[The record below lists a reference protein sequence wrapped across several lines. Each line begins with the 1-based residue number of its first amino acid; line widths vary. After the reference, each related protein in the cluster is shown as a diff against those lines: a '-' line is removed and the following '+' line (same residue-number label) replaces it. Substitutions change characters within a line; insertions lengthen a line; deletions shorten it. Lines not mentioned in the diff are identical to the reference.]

1 METRVDGPQLS
12 RPNRCMKSTVG
23 LTTLVLALT
32 TTACGRTEETT
43 ATGGATESSTD
54 ATGTSNGS
62 FPTTGTSNGSVSDS
76 GSSTDAP
83 TSGNSDSVSGSTTEV
98 TATTGSPTSNPTSDS
113 DSATTTSASD
123 TTTSDDTTG
132 TTSDGTTSDGTTLG
146 VSDSDSSTGTGT
158 TLGDESGSSSEST
171 GAPAECDNVL
181 DVIVRDFKLEHP
193 DFEDYA
199 GNAAYKGIVEQNLGA
214 DMKPVY
220 AHPGPTPQT
229 SGPDAFKQWYNDTP
243 NVNQTIPI
251 QLTLTEIMPGIFQ
264 YSNQAFFPL
273 DNLGF
278 GNQGQNHNFAFTT
291 EIHTLFVYNGGE
303 VFTFTGDDDLWMFIN
318 GKLALDIGGLH
329 PPVTD
334 SIMLDAQ
341 AAALGIAPGN
351 VYTMDIFHAER
362 HSDGSNFRIDT
373 TIGCF
378 LPQ

>member
-1 METRVDGPQLS
+1 
-12 RPNRCMKSTVG
+12 MKTSIG
-23 LTTLVLALT
+23 LTTLVLALAA
-32 TTACGRTEETT
+32 ACGRTEETT
-43 ATGGATESSTD
+43 VTGGATDSSTD
-54 ATGTSNGS
+54 PTGTSNGS
-62 FPTTGTSNGSVSDS
+62 FPTTGTGGSVSLSDS
-76 GSSTDAP
+76 GSTDAP
-83 TSGNSDSVSGSTTEV
+83 TSGNSDSISGSTTEI
-98 TATTGSPTSNPTSDS
+98 TATTTGSPTSNPTSES
-113 DSATTTSASD
+113 DSTTTSASATD
-123 TTTSDDTTG
+123 TTGDDTTG
-132 TTSDGTTSDGTTLG
+132 GTSDTTSDGTTLG
-146 VSDSDSSTGTGT
+146 VSDSDSSTGTSTGI
-158 TLGDESGSSSEST
+158 GDESSSGSEST
-171 GAPAECDNVL
+171 GVPAECDNVL
-181 DVIVRDFKLEHP
+181 DVMVRDFKLEHP
-193 DFEDYA
+193 DFEDYG
-199 GNAAYKGIVEQNLGA
+199 GNAAFKGIVEQNLGA

-220 AHPGPTPQT
+220 AHPGPTQQT

-243 NVNQTIPI
+243 NVNQAIPI
-251 QLTLTEIMPGIFQ
+251 QLTLTEVMPGIFQ
-264 YSNQAFFPL
+264 YSNQAFFPI
-273 DNLGF
+273 DNQGF

-341 AAALGIAPGN
+341 AVALGIAPGN